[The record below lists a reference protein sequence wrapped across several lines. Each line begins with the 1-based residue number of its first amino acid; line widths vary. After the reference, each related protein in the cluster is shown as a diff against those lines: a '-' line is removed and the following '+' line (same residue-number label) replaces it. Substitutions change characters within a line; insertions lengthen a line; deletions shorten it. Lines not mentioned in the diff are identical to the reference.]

1 MQTCRKELCCHARR
15 ALSFRVVVGGGW
27 GLGVGA
33 GGRGEEEKGVQSETL
48 YFFNKKAPLLM

>member
-27 GLGVGA
+27 GGGGGGGGGGLG
-33 GGRGEEEKGVQSETL
+33 GEGCTPRNSL
-48 YFFNKKAPLLM
+48 LFNKKAPLLM

>member
-27 GLGVGA
+27 G
-33 GGRGEEEKGVQSETL
+33 GGGGGGLEEKGVHPETL
-48 YFFNKKAPLLM
+48 YYLTKKLHF

>member
-27 GLGVGA
+27 A
-33 GGRGEEEKGVQSETL
+33 GGGVWGGLEEKGVHPETL
-48 YFFNKKAPLLM
+48 YYLTKKLHF